1 MDLVSRYSYLFSGEC
16 QTDYVGDMDF
26 LSLPFELGA
35 VDGGNQ
41 DVTEQEV
48 TLQSFGSD
56 WFK

>member
-1 MDLVSRYSYLFSGEC
+1 
-16 QTDYVGDMDF
+16 
-26 LSLPFELGA
+26 